1 MLGRPVDK
9 NHPTVR
15 KITTLQEA
23 RGISS
28 AGPRLDALRAAAERL
43 RGQLL
48 DADAAVCVRTLP
60 LTTLLYPARYAFW
73 GAALSPAPF
82 VQLTHRCL
90 LVQARTD
97 EGVKTLLWN
106 PTDYVAARKTPFFAQ
121 LIKMTGEWIAE
132 HLLSTAYG
140 TVVEH
145 LGRLGVRPDQVDYVA
160 FDHLHTQ
167 DLRPLLGTTGP
178 EGRPPLYPNA
188 QLLIQ
193 RAEWDEAAHPHPL
206 QAAWFVAGTVDGVRT
221 GKVVMLEGD
230 VSLGAGLALVSTP
243 GHTAGNQSLV
253 VRTERG
259 LWVSSENGVA
269 SEAWSPLESR
279 IPGLRAYSRRMR
291 LEVILNANTVEGGT
305 DQYTSMVIE
314 RTLADPVKDAPGFFQ
329 VFPSSELTASPLAP
343 GLAPTHTVGELTS
356 GALVRDAIRDTAH
369 TATSSAN

>member
-1 MLGRPVDK
+1 MLGKPVDR
-9 NHPTVR
+9 NHPTLR

-23 RGISS
+23 RGVSS
-28 AGPRLDALRAAAERL
+28 AGPRLDAMRLAAEKL
-43 RGQLL
+43 RGELL
-48 DADAAVCVRTLP
+48 DGDAAVCVRTLP
-60 LTTLLYPARYAFW
+60 LTTLMYPSRYAFW

-121 LIKMTGEWIAE
+121 LIQMTGEWIAE
-132 HLLSTAYG
+132 HLLATSYG

-145 LGRLGVRPDQVDYVA
+145 LGKLGVRPEQIDYVA

-178 EGRPPLYPNA
+178 DGRPPLFPNA
-188 QLLIQ
+188 QLLIH

-206 QAAWFVAGTVDGVRT
+206 QSPWFIAGTTDGVRT
-221 GKVVMLEGD
+221 GKVVLLDGD
-230 VSLGAGLALVSTP
+230 VSVGAGLALVSTP
-243 GHTAGNQSLV
+243 GHTAGNHSLV

-269 SEAWSPLESR
+269 PESWSPLESR
-279 IPGLRAYSRRMR
+279 IPGIRGYARRMHH
-291 LEVILNANTVEGGT
+291 EVVLNANTVEGGT
-305 DQYTSMVIE
+305 DQYTSMVVE

-329 VFPSSELTASPLAP
+329 VFPSSELTASPLSP
-343 GLAPTHTVGELTS
+343 GLAPTHTVGELSS
-356 GALVRDAIRDTAH
+356 GALVRDAIRDPAH
-369 TATSSAN
+369 AASTSAN

>member
-1 MLGRPVDK
+1 MLGRSIDK
-9 NHPTVR
+9 NHPTLR

-23 RGISS
+23 RGVSS
-28 AGPRLDALRAAAERL
+28 AGPRLDAMRAAAEKL

-48 DADAAVCVRTLP
+48 DADGVVCIRTLP
-60 LTTLLYPARYAFW
+60 LTTFLYPTRYAFW

-82 VQLTHRCL
+82 VQLLHRCL

-106 PTDYVAARKTPFFAQ
+106 PTDYEAAKKTPFFAQ
-121 LIKMTGEWIAE
+121 LIQTTGEWIAE
-132 HLLSTAYG
+132 HLLSTTYG
-140 TVVEH
+140 TVVEN
-145 LGRLGVRPDQVDYVA
+145 LGRLGVRPEQVDYVA
-160 FDHLHTQ
+160 FDHMHTQ

-178 EGRPPLYPNA
+178 EGRPPLFPNA
-188 QLLIQ
+188 QLLIP
-193 RAEWDEAAHPHPL
+193 RAEWDEAVQPHPL
-206 QAAWFVAGTVDGVRT
+206 QAAWFIAGTTDGVRT
-221 GKVVMLEGD
+221 GKVVMLDGD
-230 VSLGAGLALVSTP
+230 VSVGAGLALVSTP

-269 SEAWSPLESR
+269 PESWSPLESR
-279 IPGLRAYSRRMR
+279 IPGLRTYARRMR
-291 LEVILNANTVEGGT
+291 LEVILNGNTIEGGT
-305 DQYTSMVIE
+305 DQYTSMVVE

-356 GALVRDAIRDTAH
+356 GALVRDAIREPARSSV
-369 TATSSAN
+369 SSAN